1 VSLKRTTKQT
11 EILTKQFDI
20 SEQARKESARPR
32 LKVDVIRY
40 WPPNNV
46 DVRRDISFSLRN
58 AGAIPF
64 RVVSMQ
70 SQSGDTRNQD
80 VTRSIELH
88 PGYPAEVTLNVNR
101 FEFDTRRILRVWFQ
115 IETSL
120 GDQFRHMAEW
130 EVTGVDSII
139 DSVEPGQFS
148 LLKSELDKE

>member
-1 VSLKRTTKQT
+1 MLAPSR
-11 EILTKQFDI
+11 
-20 SEQARKESARPR
+20 
-32 LKVDVIRY
+32 
-40 WPPNNV
+40 
-46 DVRRDISFSLRN
+46 
-58 AGAIPF
+58 F

-130 EVTGVDSII
+130 EVTGVRSII

-148 LLKSELDKE
+148 LLKSELEKE